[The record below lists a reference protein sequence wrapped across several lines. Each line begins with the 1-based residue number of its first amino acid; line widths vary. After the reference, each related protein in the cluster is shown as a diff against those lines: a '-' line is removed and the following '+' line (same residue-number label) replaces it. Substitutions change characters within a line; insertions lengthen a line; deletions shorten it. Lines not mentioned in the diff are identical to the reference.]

1 MIGFGQELLHTLNF
15 FRESFFKTLNTLGV
29 LQALEITLAAD
40 NRQTKSASVDI
51 LLFIVDFSP
60 SMVRE
65 YMLQQ
70 LNNTEDDS
78 LLMNVIIEQMTC
90 DSDPEMGS
98 AV

>member
-1 MIGFGQELLHTLNF
+1 MFNLLCC
-15 FRESFFKTLNTLGV
+15 RESFFKTLNTLGV

-70 LNNTEDDS
+70 LNNTDDVS
-78 LLMNVIIEQMTC
+78 DIAIINEILC
-90 DSDPEMGS
+90 K
-98 AV
+98 

>member
-1 MIGFGQELLHTLNF
+1 MVRNVKLNLLCC
-15 FRESFFKTLNTLGV
+15 RESFFKTLNTLGV

-70 LNNTEDDS
+70 LNNTDDVS
-78 LLMNVIIEQMTC
+78 DKAIINEIFVNNILGQNC
-90 DSDPEMGS
+90 HLWLK
-98 AV
+98 

>member
-1 MIGFGQELLHTLNF
+1 MVTNVQLNIF
-15 FRESFFKTLNTLGV
+15 HCRESFFKTLNTLGV

-70 LNNTEDDS
+70 LNNTDDVS
-78 LLMNVIIEQMTC
+78 DKAIINEIFVNNILRQNC
-90 DSDPEMGS
+90 HQWLK
-98 AV
+98 

>member
-1 MIGFGQELLHTLNF
+1 MFLPY
-15 FRESFFKTLNTLGV
+15 RESFFKTLNTLGV
-29 LQALEITLAAD
+29 LQALEITLAAA

-70 LNNTEDDS
+70 LNNTDDVS
-78 LLMNVIIEQMTC
+78 FIMF
-90 DSDPEMGS
+90 S
-98 AV
+98 

>member
-1 MIGFGQELLHTLNF
+1 MQLVYCTIMHNSIFS

-70 LNNTEDDS
+70 LNNTDDVS
-78 LLMNVIIEQMTC
+78 LLMRTC
-90 DSDPEMGS
+90 HQNFYSQFE
-98 AV
+98 

>member
-1 MIGFGQELLHTLNF
+1 MVRNVNLNLLCC
-15 FRESFFKTLNTLGV
+15 RESFFKTLNTLGV

-70 LNNTEDDS
+70 LNNTDDVS
-78 LLMNVIIEQMTC
+78 DNAIIKEILC
-90 DSDPEMGS
+90 K
-98 AV
+98 

>member
-1 MIGFGQELLHTLNF
+1 MSRSNF
-15 FRESFFKTLNTLGV
+15 YRESFFKTLNTLGV

-70 LNNTEDDS
+70 LNNTEDVS
-78 LLMNVIIEQMTC
+78 LFRINALNGTRSKNYIANFI
-90 DSDPEMGS
+90 SNS
-98 AV
+98 

>member
-1 MIGFGQELLHTLNF
+1 MFYILVLVSNDKLGFGQEYLHRLNF

-70 LNNTEDDS
+70 LNNTEDVS
-78 LLMNVIIEQMTC
+78 L
-90 DSDPEMGS
+90 
-98 AV
+98 